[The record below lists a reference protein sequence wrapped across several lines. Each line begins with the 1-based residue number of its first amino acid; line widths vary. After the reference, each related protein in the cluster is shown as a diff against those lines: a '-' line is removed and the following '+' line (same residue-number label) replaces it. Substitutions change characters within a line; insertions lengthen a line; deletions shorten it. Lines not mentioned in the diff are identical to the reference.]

1 MLFSL
6 PIKWEANNVST
17 RIPPKQKV
25 LKYCFASAIRIPY
38 SEIIR
43 IFRCLPF
50 NLKFPF
56 NLGCKQRFLLGTPYL
71 KPRDNAGITQHL
83 ESNPTQPRVLTCF
96 YWDGKSRLLR
106 SVQGWTDREAY
117 QTTGKCIL
125 RMIISSFVVLM
136 WMWGRGGGKTAKGQE
151 ELIGKESSHESLIKQ
166 PCFPSWYFFPSL
178 HPDFSSPCEHSVRLC
193 FWFPSCTDLQ

>member
-6 PIKWEANNVST
+6 PVKWEANNVST

-25 LKYCFASAIRIPY
+25 LIYCFASAIRIPY

-106 SVQGWTDREAY
+106 SVQGWTDREALPDHR
-117 QTTGKCIL
+117 Q
-125 RMIISSFVVLM
+125 M
-136 WMWGRGGGKTAKGQE
+136 
-151 ELIGKESSHESLIKQ
+151 HIKDD
-166 PCFPSWYFFPSL
+166 YFFL
-178 HPDFSSPCEHSVRLC
+178 CCFNVNVRKG
-193 FWFPSCTDLQ
+193 WRENSQRTGGADW